1 MLHQR
6 INIIICSV
14 DSFQITESL
23 NLLSILLYK
32 TTHFFFIRIYQLFLK
47 NIIEIIRLE
56 SCSNNRITIL
66 IIQLNYINIS
76 LLNIG

>member
-32 TTHFFFIRIYQLFLK
+32 TTHFFSIRIYQLFLK

>member
-32 TTHFFFIRIYQLFLK
+32 TTHFFSIRIYQLFLK
-47 NIIEIIRLE
+47 NIIEITRLE

>member
-32 TTHFFFIRIYQLFLK
+32 TTHFFSIRIYHLFLK
-47 NIIEIIRLE
+47 NIIEITRLE